1 MQAKNK
7 SIKEMIVFF
16 NFCTLKANLT
26 ENWPIVETKL
36 FKAANGQRRK
46 NTGFLIKPQIPPIS
60 WAPSPPPFPQLEKK
74 KWHQYSQLHGTG
86 QGVAPVFLGH
96 SPAVRSQT
104 VCPAGMP
111 QQQN

>member
-26 ENWPIVETKL
+26 ENWSIVETKL

-74 KWHQYSQLHGTG
+74 KNGTSTASCMG
-86 QGVAPVFLGH
+86 QGRA
-96 SPAVRSQT
+96 
-104 VCPAGMP
+104 
-111 QQQN
+111 